1 MGNQIPKKIHYCW
14 FGKNEMPQSALS
26 CIETWKEHFKNYELV
41 LWNEDNFDITSNQ
54 YVKEAYDAKKW
65 AFVTD
70 YVRLFALYHYGGI
83 YMDTDVR
90 VFKNLDRFLEHGY
103 FSGYESKTLPEM
115 IPTGIIGAIQYHP
128 FCRLCLEE
136 YDHLTFIKEDG
147 TMDFTTN
154 VVRITEMANKQY
166 GFTGNGEYQVFG
178 EDIHIYPYDY
188 FSGFNGERPYGSKDG
203 YDITENTYTIHE
215 FAGSWVPQKRVKK
228 LSAWVKIRN
237 FLRGK

>member
-1 MGNQIPKKIHYCW
+1 MR
-14 FGKNEMPQSALS
+14 
-26 CIETWKEHFKNYELV
+26 
-41 LWNEDNFDITSNQ
+41 
-54 YVKEAYDAKKW
+54 KKW

-115 IPTGIIGAIQYHP
+115 ISTGIIGAIQYHP